1 MFQLYFSHF
10 ERSLWKIDLKQILE
24 KFQMFPDEDLPIKS
38 FDVEFRALMS
48 AQIACME
55 IFLMLRLQFF
65 ELQRSFLENGME
77 EKFWKNSFFFFFSNQ
92 DLSSKWFNIKFIALV
107 SVYISRV
114 SELFWYSDCNCL
126 RIERRFWRQTGME
139 EKFRKNFN
147 RFYD

>member
-77 EKFWKNSFFFFFSNQ
+77 EKF
-92 DLSSKWFNIKFIALV
+92 LSLIH
-107 SVYISRV
+107 ISEPTRP
-114 SELFWYSDCNCL
+114 Y
-126 RIERRFWRQTGME
+126 
-139 EKFRKNFN
+139 
-147 RFYD
+147 